1 MALASGTRIGPYEID
16 HLIGHGGMGEVYRA
30 KDTSLQRTVA
40 IKVLPDEFA
49 DDRGRLDRLQREA
62 ELLAAVSHPNIATI
76 YGLYRGDCGTA
87 LVLEFVDGETL
98 SERIARG
105 RLPIPEA
112 LAVAEQIAGALEAA
126 HARGIVHRDLK
137 PANIK
142 ISSSGQVKVLDF
154 GLAKVSETM
163 TERALAEC
171 PTVAVD
177 VTQLGH
183 VLGTVPYMSPEQIR
197 GGQIDRR
204 TDVWALGC
212 NVFEMLTAQRAFSGA
227 TTAETIEA
235 VTRGEPP
242 WSQLPASTPRALR
255 ALLRRCLHK
264 DAHRRAG
271 DVRQIRAE
279 LHTLIKADAGAHRVR
294 RVAVA
299 VALSGAAVGVIG
311 FAVYVR
317 SAPGSESTRTGATPR
332 SDVFLRA
339 EPIVAEERAHAAVR
353 TGPSVAELI
362 GASRDELIAVL
373 EERARRIRVWIEAME
388 QVGTAAAPPLPLPQH
403 RDAMNVTSEE
413 RPKLLARMKRE
424 FNQLHERH
432 IAALRAGQ
440 LVAADALA
448 VEIICLLA
456 IVHDLRDASVGEV
469 RMPAVLSGR
478 SAVSQFA
485 HSQDSRGAIAR
496 QLSDELRL
504 HDVTEL
510 YPALVTPPPID
521 AATLESIFRR
531 LTLSP

>member
-1 MALASGTRIGPYEID
+1 VALASGTRIGPYEID
-16 HLIGHGGMGEVYRA
+16 CLIGHGGMGEVYRA
-30 KDTSLQRTVA
+30 KDTSLQRAVA

-76 YGLYRGDCGTA
+76 YGLHRGDCGTA

-98 SERIARG
+98 AERIARG
-105 RLPIPEA
+105 RLPLPEA

-163 TERALAEC
+163 TERALAEF

-197 GGQIDRR
+197 GGPIDRR

-227 TTAETIEA
+227 TTPETIEA
-235 VTRGEPP
+235 VTRGEPA
-242 WSQLPASTPRALR
+242 WSQLPASTPRGLR
-255 ALLRRCLHK
+255 ALLRRCLQK

-271 DVRQIRAE
+271 DAGQIRAE
-279 LHTLIKADAGAHRVR
+279 LQTLIRADAGAHRFR

-317 SAPGSESTRTGATPR
+317 SAPGSESTPTGVIRR

-339 EPIVAEERAHAAVR
+339 EPVIAEERAHAAVR
-353 TGPSVAELI
+353 TGPSAAELI
-362 GASRDELIAVL
+362 GASRDELITVL

-388 QVGTAAAPPLPLPQH
+388 QVGTATPPVQLPKN
-403 RDAMNVTSEE
+403 RDAIKVTSEE
-413 RPKLLARMKRE
+413 RPKVLARMKQE

-432 IAALRAGQ
+432 MAALRAGQ

-456 IVHDLRDASVGEV
+456 IVHDLRDTSVGEV
-469 RMPAVLSGR
+469 RMPTLLSGR
-478 SAVSQFA
+478 SAVSQFG
-485 HSQDSRGAIAR
+485 HSQDPRGVIA
-496 QLSDELRL
+496 QQISDELRL

-510 YPALVTPPPID
+510 YPALVTPPRID